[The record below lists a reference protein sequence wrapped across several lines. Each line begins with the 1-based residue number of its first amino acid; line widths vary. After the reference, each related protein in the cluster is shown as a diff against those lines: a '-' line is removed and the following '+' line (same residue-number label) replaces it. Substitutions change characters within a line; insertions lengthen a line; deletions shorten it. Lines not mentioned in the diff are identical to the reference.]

1 MVEHQ
6 SQKKELPIVRPV
18 MPELDS
24 ARGIAVLLVFVFH
37 AFGMNMDH
45 LGDYSSFGR
54 LLVRVSSIGW
64 TGVFLF
70 FVLSG
75 FLITGILIDSKPKP
89 HYFARFYGRRVLRIL
104 PAYCALLL
112 LLILLPRLHLVHR
125 DASWAFLGL
134 SFLYMSNMT
143 VLFGVPLQYGPL
155 WSLAVEEHFYFFWP
169 QAVRVLSLRMVGIV
183 SGAIVVL
190 TPLIRF
196 ATFELGGLWRGLGS
210 YTWQVA
216 DALAMGAF
224 MAVLARSSAPRRK
237 LATAVVI
244 AFVVSC
250 IAILALGPHG
260 IMQSSRPLGAAF
272 RDSLVGLLCFTAI
285 GGFLL
290 LGTTSKAA
298 IVNQRWLKFFG
309 DISYGFY
316 LIHTLAFDVYDRFVP
331 TNPAVGGLL
340 LRFFVALIFAMGIAW
355 VSRRTFEEYFLK
367 LKDRFP
373 KLAGAATPARIPDNA
388 IAVTAD

>member
-1 MVEHQ
+1 MTEHQ
-6 SQKKELPIVRPV
+6 SHYGELPIVRSV

-45 LGDYSSFGR
+45 LGDYSPFAR
-54 LLVRVSSIGW
+54 ILIRVSSVGW
-64 TGVFLF
+64 TGVYLF

-89 HYFARFYGRRVLRIL
+89 HYFTRFYGRRVLRIL
-104 PAYCALLL
+104 PAYCALLF

-143 VLFGVPLQYGPL
+143 ILFGVPLQYGPL

-169 QAVRVLSLRMVGIV
+169 QAVRVCSLRMIGFV
-183 SGAIVVL
+183 SAAIVVL

-196 ATFELGGLWRGLGS
+196 ATYELGGLWRGLGS

-224 MAVLARSSAPRRK
+224 MAVLARSSTPRKK
-237 LATAVVI
+237 LAIAVAI
-244 AFVVSC
+244 AFSLSC
-250 IAILALGPHG
+250 VAVMALGSHG
-260 IMQSSRPLGAAF
+260 IMRSSQPLGAAF
-272 RDSLVGLLCFTAI
+272 RDSLVGLLCFSTI

-290 LGTTSKAA
+290 TGTSSRAA
-298 IVNQRWLKFFG
+298 IVNQQWLKFFG

-316 LIHTLAFDVYDRFVP
+316 LIHTLVFDVYDRFVP
-331 TNPAVGGLL
+331 TKTTASGLL
-340 LRFFVALIFAMGIAW
+340 LRFVVALVCATAIAW
-355 VSRRTFEEYFLK
+355 VSRRTFEEYFLR

-373 KLAGAATPARIPDNA
+373 KLAARQSEARPITAAAT
-388 IAVTAD
+388 AD